1 MHNID
6 HKQINDTTPIMAS
19 RNRCY
24 NSEFFKLN
32 KTVFLNGGFS

>member
-19 RNRCY
+19 GTDGY
-24 NSEFFKLN
+24 NSEFFKID
-32 KTVFLNGGFS
+32 KTVFLKVLIL

>member
-19 RNRCY
+19 GTDGY
-24 NSEFFKLN
+24 NSEFLKLI
-32 KTVFLNGGFS
+32 KLFLKVLIL